1 MAKRGRPK
9 KKKNSSQNEIVNFD
23 PQLTLKAFG
32 ISFLIMSLLM
42 LVIYFVSTDQENIF
56 YQIINKQFGLSTLIF
71 SPFLF
76 VLGLIFLSIN
86 KLKFVNYKTFISLF
100 FLLISFWMLTGEIS
114 GELGIL
120 VQSFSFKYLT
130 MPGTILLS
138 IIGIFTSFIFATNL
152 NGIKLL
158 EETMLHLENTLIS
171 IHNLFKSKAFNK
183 NSYIESTMKD
193 ARASSDD
200 KQSFLL
206 KNLFNRNKNS
216 KEKLEE
222 PNSGLN
228 QDVIADSS
236 DENSNSFELSNNFDS
251 SRVEQEKVNN
261 EEEKHNVEKSS
272 KDDFKQYNFLQPP
285 TAPIDELE
293 DMFDY
298 KKEPSRSARIIKK
311 DKTKEVDNDAEISG
325 TDENINVDKNTTQYP
340 EKVWERPDIDIFDN
354 SPNKPPNAGNI
365 QQRAMAIEDTLE
377 AFGIKAKIAD
387 VKKGPAVTLYA
398 IDIAIGTSVK
408 KITSLSK
415 DLATRLESPSGDVRM
430 VTPIPGTN
438 LVGIEVPNFSPSS
451 ISIRSVIASDDYKNK
466 KGRLLVPVGQN
477 VDGTVLVEDIAK
489 WPHALIAGAT
499 GSGKSIFLNSLIAS
513 LLYRYSPQELRLLMI
528 DPKFV
533 ELTQY
538 NGIPHLLAPVVTDME
553 NKAVSTFAWTV
564 SEMDRRYRL
573 FEKSGV
579 RSLEAY
585 NAKAGFVAE
594 PIIVI
599 VVDELA
605 DMMMVAA
612 KEVETYITRLAQ
624 KSRATGIHLILAT
637 QRPTTNIL
645 TGTIKANVPTRIA
658 FRVTSG
664 TDSRV
669 ILDQVG
675 AETLIGKGDMLY
687 SPPNDSKLMRIQGVF
702 TQDQEIKDLVQYLKD
717 NNSKPDYNEDIF
729 NQSVSGSAGN
739 SSVSDIGKIG
749 TDAKFNEALEVIV
762 TDQKASASYLQR
774 RLGIGY
780 ARAARLIDE
789 MEAAGIVGEP
799 KGSKP
804 RDILVNTIDEG
815 YDKVSGKA

>member
-9 KKKNSSQNEIVNFD
+9 KKTSQEIIKLD
-23 PQLTLKAFG
+23 PQLFLKMFG
-32 ISFLIMSLLM
+32 VGFVISSLLIIA
-42 LVIYFVSTDQENIF
+42 IYFIAREEDNIF
-56 YQIINKQFGLSTLIF
+56 YQIINKQFGLSTLVLA
-71 SPFLF
+71 PFLF

-86 KLKFVNYKTFISLF
+86 KLKFINFKTFSSLF
-100 FLLISFWMLTGEIS
+100 IALISTWLLTGERS
-114 GELGIL
+114 GSLGEMA
-120 VQSFSFKYLT
+120 QSVMINYFT
-130 MPGTILLS
+130 VPGTVLIGLIGFFFS
-138 IIGIFTSFIFATNL
+138 IILAANI

-158 EETMLHLENTLIS
+158 EDVMLMIENLVLT
-171 IHNLFKSKAFNK
+171 IHGLFKSKAFNENLIQSEHQIK
-183 NSYIESTMKD
+183 LPIFGIESNNKSKKD
-193 ARASSDD
+193 KKSTVIDD
-200 KQSFLL
+200 T
-206 KNLFNRNKNS
+206 
-216 KEKLEE
+216 EE
-222 PNSGLN
+222 L
-228 QDVIADSS
+228 DD
-236 DENSNSFELSNNFDS
+236 DEVEEDEEVTKKYDFSNNFESTEIKTELDD
-251 SRVEQEKVNN
+251 ELA
-261 EEEKHNVEKSS
+261 EEEKDIKKNK
-272 KDDFKQYNFLQPP
+272 KDEFKQYNFLHPP
-285 TAPIDELE
+285 TSPIEDDE
-293 DMFDY
+293 DIFDF
-298 KKEPSRSARIIKK
+298 KSKPARSVRSNIASAEKIPKDAIKPK
-311 DKTKEVDNDAEISG
+311 PKVEKIDDDIG
-325 TDENINVDKNTTQYP
+325 YP
-340 EKVWERPDIDIFDN
+340 TKVWEQPSIDIFDA
-354 SPNKPPNAGNI
+354 SPNRPPNAGNI

-398 IDIAIGTSVK
+398 LDVSMGTSVK
-408 KITSLSK
+408 KITGLSQ

-451 ISIRSVIASDDYKNK
+451 ISLRSVLTSKDYLDK
-466 KGRLLVPVGQN
+466 KGKLLVPIGQN
-477 VDGTVLVEDIAK
+477 VDGSVMVEDITK
-489 WPHALIAGAT
+489 WPHSLVAGAT
-499 GSGKSIFLNSLIAS
+499 GAGKSIFLNSVIAS
-513 LLYRYSPQELRLLMI
+513 LLYRYSPQELRMLMI

-553 NKAVSTFAWTV
+553 TKAVSVFAWAV

-579 RSLEAY
+579 RSLEDY
-585 NAKAGFVAE
+585 NAQAGFVAE

-687 SPPNDSKLMRIQGVF
+687 SPPNDSKLSRIQGVYV
-702 TQDQEIKDLVQYLKD
+702 QDKEIKDLVKYLKEH
-717 NNSKPDYNEDIF
+717 SSEPEYNEEIF
-729 NQSVSGSAGN
+729 NQNVGSGGG
-739 SSVSDIGKIG
+739 SSSIGDLDSIG
-749 TDAKFNEALEVIV
+749 TDAKFNEALEVVIN
-762 TDQKASASYLQR
+762 DGKASASYLQR

-789 MEAAGIVGEP
+789 MEAAGIIGEA

-804 RDILVNTIDEG
+804 RDILVDSLEDGLSRI
-815 YDKVSGKA
+815 S